1 MSKFKSLKT
10 YSKTQKVVN
19 YSTLFA
25 PNSEPY
31 EFDDSTNSIEKDEQP
46 VKQPDVPETKPKRI
60 LRTKKKTD
68 SIQADEEPKPA
79 GKSKTKSKKTDTV
92 DTNEVDPPVETQPT
106 TKRKARIDTKKES
119 IKLFENTN
127 MDMSNAS
134 SNKSTIETND
144 FVAPEPPKLETR
156 AKSTSTSGQQ
166 KRTLR
171 SSSSASN
178 IKSGNAKKTKINDLN
193 KENKLGGR
201 VGMSKCSSA
210 SNMLKLTESKEN
222 NIVKEVTRIKSIMK
236 SRIDE
241 SLSDQAAV
249 AATDKPQAKVAKK
262 AVKILENIDDKNDQL
277 ANFKFDCRK
286 KHGAPTSTPS
296 GLRRKPLKLP
306 QDVSMIASPKPK
318 A

>member
-1 MSKFKSLKT
+1 M
-10 YSKTQKVVN
+10 
-19 YSTLFA
+19 
-25 PNSEPY
+25 
-31 EFDDSTNSIEKDEQP
+31 
-46 VKQPDVPETKPKRI
+46 PETKFKRT

-68 SIQADEEPKPA
+68 STQADEEPKLTA
-79 GKSKTKSKKTDTV
+79 KSRTKSKKADKI
-92 DTNEVDPPVETQPT
+92 DTNEVEPPVDTQAAT
-106 TKRKARIDTKKES
+106 TRKARIDTKKES
-119 IKLFENTN
+119 IKLFENTH
-127 MDMSNAS
+127 MDLSNVS
-134 SNKSTIETND
+134 SNS

-156 AKSTSTSGQQ
+156 AKSSSTSGQQ

-178 IKSGNAKKTKINDLN
+178 IKPVNAKKTKTNDLN
-193 KENKLGGR
+193 KENKLGGVGGR

-210 SNMLKLTESKEN
+210 SNVLKLTESKEN
-222 NIVKEVTRIKSIMK
+222 NVVKEVTHIKSIMK

-241 SLSDQAAV
+241 SLSEQAAV
-249 AATDKPQAKVAKK
+249 AAADKPQAKVAKK

-277 ANFKFDCRK
+277 ANFRFDCRK
-286 KHGAPTSTPS
+286 KHGAPTSTPA